1 MHLRAPLHLC
11 IVASLRPCFRASLPQ
26 LCIAVVPVNPRCQG
40 WLPCTRPRASRKQLC
55 AAHYAAFAG
64 VILGF
69 QTQLKLPELPFID
82 PRIIKRLYAQKKK
95 SKHRRIARQ
104 RQRPRQQSCARRD
117 SRGTALHGGQ
127 ACQRRARTP
136 DQYSS
141 AIGHS
146 CAPQP
151 SALSESAFA
160 AEEARAQTQAIEA
173 AITTGN

>member
-1 MHLRAPLHLC
+1 
-11 IVASLRPCFRASLPQ
+11 LPQ
-26 LCIAVVPVNPRCQG
+26 LCIAVVPINPRCQG

-69 QTQLKLPELPFID
+69 QTQLKLPELPFVD
-82 PRIIKRLYAQKKK
+82 PHIIKRLYAQEKK

-104 RQRPRQQSCARRD
+104 RQRPRQQSCATRD
-117 SRGTALHGGQ
+117 CRGTALHGGQ
-127 ACQRRARTP
+127 ACQRRARTSS
-136 DQYSS
+136 QHGS
-141 AIGHS
+141 AIKHS

-151 SALSESAFA
+151 SAPGESTIAI
-160 AEEARAQTQAIEA
+160 EEARDQTQAIEA

>member
-1 MHLRAPLHLC
+1 
-11 IVASLRPCFRASLPQ
+11 LPQ

-40 WLPCTRPRASRKQLC
+40 WLPCTHPRAWGKQLC

-69 QTQLKLPELPFID
+69 QTQLKLPEPPFVD
-82 PRIIKRLYAQKKK
+82 PRIIKGLYAQKKK
-95 SKHRRIARQ
+95 TKRRRAAR
-104 RQRPRQQSCARRD
+104 SCERCRKPKRDKRD
-117 SRGTALHGGQ
+117 SRGTARHGGQ